1 MVLSCYNWV
10 LKLNL
15 DPLQEPSLCTFNFWD
30 ISPAPKFISPS
41 KIKGSYRMENEK
53 FLPNFIVCYA
63 TQHDLGPLAFFG
75 GISDLGLS
83 LLFHAYSC
91 MYLKR

>member
-15 DPLQEPSLCTFNFWD
+15 DPLQEPSLCTLNFWD

-41 KIKGSYRMENEK
+41 KIKGSYHMENEK
-53 FLPNFIVCYA
+53 FLPHFIVCCA

-75 GISDLGLS
+75 GISDFGLS
-83 LLFHAYSC
+83 LLLHAYSWN
-91 MYLKR
+91 LKR